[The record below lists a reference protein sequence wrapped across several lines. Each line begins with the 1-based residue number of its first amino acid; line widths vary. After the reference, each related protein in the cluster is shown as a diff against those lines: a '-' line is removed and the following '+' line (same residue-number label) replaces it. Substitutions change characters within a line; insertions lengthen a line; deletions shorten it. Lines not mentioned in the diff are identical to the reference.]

1 MRPPKDDEEK
11 IKAKIAILQGR
22 SKPLKDVVA
31 DILGEEPGQALV
43 DAVENNILLA
53 QEQGES
59 VDLSAIL
66 KSIQS
71 MSEKWA

>member
-11 IKAKIAILQGR
+11 IKAQIAVLQG
-22 SKPLKDVVA
+22 KVKLLKDVVA
-31 DILGEEPGQALV
+31 ELLGQEPEQALV

-71 MSEKWA
+71 MSDKWA

>member
-11 IKAKIAILQGR
+11 IKAQIAILQGKA
-22 SKPLKDVVA
+22 KPLSEVIA
-31 DILGEEPGQALV
+31 DLLGEEPEQALV

-59 VDLSAIL
+59 IDLSAIL

-71 MSEKWA
+71 MSDKWA

>member
-1 MRPPKDDEEK
+1 M
-11 IKAKIAILQGR
+11 IADL
-22 SKPLKDVVA
+22 
-31 DILGEEPGQALV
+31 LGEEPEQVLV

-59 VDLSAIL
+59 IDLSAVL

-71 MSEKWA
+71 MSDKWA